1 MLRKAVLAGVV
12 SLKLVLAGLMVH
24 FLATAPTANDSEEQ
38 KLACWRCAPDLD
50 CFPGDPCMDCY

>member
-1 MLRKAVLAGVV
+1 MSRKIVLAGAVGV
-12 SLKLVLAGLMVH
+12 KLILAGMMAH
-24 FLATAPTANDSEEQ
+24 FFATAPATTDAEEQ